1 MRSPALTCAALLTG
15 LAVLGGTASAAP
27 ETSAFGGAGR
37 FDRPHSDF
45 APQWTKLRDGS
56 PEQVGLDR
64 APIDAAWNQLRSWTE
79 KQGTTNP
86 LYAGAVGVLVHDG
99 VVVSKGSLGHALRYA
114 DDKGTELPK
123 DEWVP
128 MGADTIFDMASISKL
143 FTTVA
148 VMQQVERGKIDL
160 DRTVASY
167 LPAYAANGKEGIK
180 VRQLLTHT
188 TGMQPFI
195 PLWRDWP
202 DKASRIR
209 ATLES
214 KLQQPPNTAYIY
226 SDLNLITLA
235 VLAEQVAGAPLDT
248 LVRKGVTDP
257 LGMVDT
263 GYNPPKEKLHR
274 VAATEFAVTPPRGMV
289 RGEVHDENAWSLGGV
304 AGHAGVFSTAKDMA
318 VFGQMVLNGGSYGG
332 KRVLKS
338 NTLREMMVNYIPQF
352 APNQRGLGF
361 EMNQHWYMDGLSGQ
375 RTVGHTG
382 FTGTSLVIDPTSR
395 SVAVLL
401 TNRVHPTRNW
411 GSNNPARRAF
421 ARGLAQ
427 AMSVRP
433 AQGQD
438 AWYSGAP
445 DARNATLTTP
455 ALSGA
460 KVATF
465 DAFVDTEPKLDQ
477 LTVEASSDGG
487 ATWKAVPLRVSGRGA
502 PDGAQES
509 LSGSG
514 HRSWW
519 SVRAELPEA
528 KDLALRWRYSTDAQ
542 ASGRGVHLDGIRV
555 WGSGGLV
562 LDGERQPQRL
572 TADGWQPRR

>member
-27 ETSAFGGAGR
+27 ETFGGAGR
-37 FDRPHSDF
+37 FDRPHSGF

-86 LYAGAVGVLVHDG
+86 LYAGAVGLLVHDG
-99 VVVSKGSLGHALRYA
+99 VVVSKGALGHALRYA

-123 DEWVP
+123 DKWVP
-128 MGADTIFDMASISKL
+128 MGTDTIFDMASISKL
-143 FTTVA
+143 FTSVV

-202 DKASRIR
+202 DKPSRIK
-209 ATLES
+209 AALES
-214 KLQQPPNTAYIY
+214 KLQQPPGTAYIY

-235 VLAEQVAGAPLDT
+235 VLAEQVAGAPLDA
-248 LVRKGVTDP
+248 LVRNGVTDP

-274 VAATEFAVTPPRGMV
+274 VAATEFAVVPPRGMV

-304 AGHAGVFSTAKDMA
+304 AGHAGIFSTARDMA

-332 KRVLKS
+332 KRVLRPD
-338 NTLREMMVNYIPQF
+338 TLRDMMVNYIPQF

-401 TNRVHPTRNW
+401 TNRVHPTRTW

-427 AMSVRP
+427 SMGVRP
-433 AQGQD
+433 VQGPD
-438 AWYSGAP
+438 AWFSGAP

-465 DAFVDTEPKLDQ
+465 DAFVDTEPKLDK
-477 LTVEASSDGG
+477 LTVESSVDGG
-487 ATWKAVPLRVSGRGA
+487 ATWQPVSLRVGGRGA
-502 PDGAQES
+502 PEGAQEA

-519 SVRAELPEA
+519 AIRADLPEA
-528 KDLALRWRYSTDAQ
+528 KDVTLRWRYSTDAQ
-542 ASGRGVHLDGIRV
+542 ASGRGVYLDRVRV
-555 WGSGGLV
+555 WGAGGLV

-572 TADGWQPRR
+572 TADGWTTARH